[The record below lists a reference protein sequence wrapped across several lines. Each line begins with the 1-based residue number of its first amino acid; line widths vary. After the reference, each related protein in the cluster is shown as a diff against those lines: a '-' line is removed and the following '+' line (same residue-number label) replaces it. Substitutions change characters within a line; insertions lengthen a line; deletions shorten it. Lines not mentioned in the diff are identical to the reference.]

1 MAPVK
6 EETHFINIYVY
17 SQILRVLYR
26 HVIPVLAVLSDLINV
41 YSSIVITWV
50 TYVVLFCFPSLRS
63 PGNQIKIQHG
73 NHANRTTSHPAEQ
86 TIHTDLI
93 PQIAENLTDFQDQ
106 VALSQ
111 VCQSWRNVLSSSG
124 SSHRE
129 RIPKPPC
136 LMLSAELPMTR
147 SFFSLYNNR
156 VVFKLDLPADSSERR
171 FWGSPHGWLAS
182 VDFPNRSVQ
191 LLNPISQAKLDLPFL
206 VPTVN
211 YEALRAHWSDMLVK
225 MLVLKIKI
233 QPPQFL
239 VMAMFRHRLGFNR
252 VGRDDRQWIL
262 VDNPHD
268 FSFKDAT
275 HFQSQIYVICEEG
288 TLRVDFHDGLVPT
301 RRISLAELMDFRD
314 RPITTR
320 LTFLAPHPVNH
331 FVGHR
336 YERTGRVY
344 LAASPDQLYGL
355 FRYSSKDFGYER
367 TIIFSLFKL
376 DFDSLDWEGVECI
389 DEEAIFIGNGNSWS
403 ICEAQSVNCRT
414 NSIYFTD
421 DMRSGSGL
429 DVGVYCMETGVTE
442 SLRFGANVPLSQPLA
457 AWITPGLIP
466 FPLILGSTTS

>member
-6 EETHFINIYVY
+6 EETHFIKNNVY
-17 SQILRVLYR
+17 SRILRDIYR
-26 HVIPVLAVLSDLINV
+26 HVIPVPIPAVLSDLINV

-50 TYVVLFCFPSLRS
+50 TYVVLLCFPSLRS

-73 NHANRTTSHPAEQ
+73 NHANRTTSLPAEQ
-86 TIHTDLI
+86 IIHTDLI
-93 PQIAENLTDFQDQ
+93 PQIAENLTSFQDL
-106 VALSQ
+106 VAVSQ
-111 VCQSWRNVLSSSG
+111 VCRSWRNVLSSSG

-129 RIPKPPC
+129 RVPKPPC

-156 VVFKLDLPADSSERR
+156 VVFKLYLPADSSERR

-182 VDFPNRSVQ
+182 VDFPNKSVQ
-191 LLNPISQAKLDLPFL
+191 LLNPISQAKLDLPFV
-206 VPTVN
+206 VPNVN

-233 QPPQFL
+233 QPPEFL
-239 VMAMFRHRLGFNR
+239 VMAIFCHRLGFNR
-252 VGRDDRQWIL
+252 PGRDDHHWIL
-262 VDNPHD
+262 VDNPD
-268 FSFKDAT
+268 NFSFKDAT
-275 HFQSQIYVICEEG
+275 YFESQIYVICEEG
-288 TLRVDFHDGLVPT
+288 TLRVDFHDGLDPT
-301 RRISLAELMDFRD
+301 RRISPAELMDFRD

-320 LTFLAPHPVNH
+320 LTFLAPHPVNQ

-336 YERTGRVY
+336 HERTGRVY
-344 LAASPDQLYGL
+344 IAASPDELYGL

-367 TIIFSLFKL
+367 TITFSLYKL
-376 DFDSLDWEGVECI
+376 DFDSLDWEAVECI
-389 DEEAIFIGNGNSWS
+389 NDEAAIFIGNGNSWS

-421 DMRSGSGL
+421 DTRSGSGL
-429 DVGVYCMETGVTE
+429 DVGVYCMKTGVTE

-466 FPLILGSTTS
+466 FPLILG

>member
-1 MAPVK
+1 MALVK
-6 EETHFINIYVY
+6 LPPRSPSLIDEVIGLMLLLIPCLPNLPSKFIALITCFVVTGLVIRLSLRQQGKWIEVQRGTHTNE
-17 SQILRVLYR
+17 YR
-26 HVIPVLAVLSDLINV
+26 AVWMIEGER
-41 YSSIVITWV
+41 
-50 TYVVLFCFPSLRS
+50 VVLTVLIVEDPPEL
-63 PGNQIKIQHG
+63 
-73 NHANRTTSHPAEQ
+73 EQ

-106 VALSQ
+106 LALSQ
-111 VCQSWRNVLSSSG
+111 VCQSWRNVLSRSG

-129 RIPKPPC
+129 RVPKPPC

-206 VPTVN
+206 VPAVN

-239 VMAMFRHRLGFNR
+239 VMAMFRHRLGFNL
-252 VGRDDRQWIL
+252 VGGDDRQWIL
-262 VDNPHD
+262 VGNPDN

-275 HFQSQIYVICEEG
+275 YFQRQIYVICEEG

-301 RRISLAELMDFRD
+301 RRISPAELMDFRD

-320 LTFLAPHPVNH
+320 LTFLAPHPVSQ

-336 YERTGRVY
+336 QERTGRVY
-344 LAASPDQLYGL
+344 IAASPDELYGL

-367 TIIFSLFKL
+367 TIIFSLYKL
-376 DFDSLDWEGVECI
+376 DFDSLDWEAVECI
-389 DEEAIFIGNGNSWS
+389 NDEAAIFVGNGNSWS
-403 ICEAQSVNCRT
+403 VVQANRVNCRT

-421 DMRSGSGL
+421 DMRNGSGL
-429 DVGVYCMETGVTE
+429 DVGVYCVETWE
-442 SLRFGANVPLSQPLA
+442 Y
-457 AWITPGLIP
+457 
-466 FPLILGSTTS
+466 